1 MEKWSDGVMEKR
13 FGTFNTMETNYRNKN
28 RGYQQLR
35 VWDDAIDNYVLTCRV
50 FRKFTYELRRVGA
63 QAIASADS
71 VHRNTAEGYCR
82 RSIREYIQFLYFGLS
97 SLGESVSGLIAYRK
111 AEQLSETEFR
121 DLNDLA
127 FKLENGLLRLIESLE
142 RKQVTGEWI
151 DSLIIKES
159 NVAYG

>member
-1 MEKWSDGVMEKR
+1 
-13 FGTFNTMETNYRNKN
+13 METNYRNKN

-35 VWDDAIDNYVLTCRV
+35 VWQETIDYYVLTCRV

-71 VHRNTAEGYCR
+71 VHRNIAEGYCR

-111 AEQLSETEFR
+111 AEQLSEIEFK

-127 FKLENGLLRLIESLE
+127 FKLENGL
-142 RKQVTGEWI
+142 
-151 DSLIIKES
+151 
-159 NVAYG
+159 